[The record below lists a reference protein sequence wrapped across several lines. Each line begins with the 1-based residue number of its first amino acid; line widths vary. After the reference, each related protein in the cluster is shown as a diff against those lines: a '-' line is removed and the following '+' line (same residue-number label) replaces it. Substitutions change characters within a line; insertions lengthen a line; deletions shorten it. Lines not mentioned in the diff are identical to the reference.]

1 MFIITEVGT
10 KNGSINISTEVDT
23 NNGSMFI
30 STEVGTKNR
39 SMFIITKVGT
49 KYEGM
54 TEVGTTT
61 AACLLAQRWA
71 PKQQHVY

>member
-23 NNGSMFI
+23 KNGSMFI
-30 STEVGTKNR
+30 STEVGTK
-39 SMFIITKVGT
+39 
-49 KYEGM
+49 
-54 TEVGTTT
+54 T

-71 PKQQHVY
+71 PKKQLVYKHKGGHQKQQNVNKQRWAPKTT